1 MLTISTTDTAVVV
14 TDPQNDVLTQG
25 GAGYGKM
32 KAVIEQNDTVQ
43 NLETLFRTCK
53 SCGFQLFVSPH
64 ALYPLDNT
72 WIGKSVEESM
82 LISGRFY
89 QKENNDTPPSFGADY
104 AVLCRIEYNISLW
117 ADVKK
122 K

>member
-1 MLTISTTDTAVVV
+1 
-14 TDPQNDVLTQG
+14 
-25 GAGYGKM
+25 M

-64 ALYPLDNT
+64 ALYPHDNT

-122 K
+122 NNGGDTGAVQEKIRDTVIFSTVK